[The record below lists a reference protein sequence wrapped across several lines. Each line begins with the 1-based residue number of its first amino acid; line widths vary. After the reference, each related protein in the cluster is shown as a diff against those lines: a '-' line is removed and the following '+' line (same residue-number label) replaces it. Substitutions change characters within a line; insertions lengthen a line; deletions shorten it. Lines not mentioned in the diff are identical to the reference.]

1 MKRLTIFVLIAS
13 LFLALSGCRDRKTHD
28 TSVTVMFYTFAND
41 NQVDSMFHVEPNS
54 KIQEPDVIPLRPGY
68 EFDGWYK
75 DIQSTNPWN
84 FETDTVGETS
94 VVLYAKWIVGYY
106 RVYYDTNGGT
116 YPTDFKLLE
125 EYPADQ
131 QDPATNPELMKY
143 LFFRVGENKVIFR
156 PTRTGYTF
164 KAWYLY
170 DEYMWPGAPEG
181 TKESYKPGDR
191 GHTTYP
197 TSTPGDITLYAHWD
211 AVKISISFRANYP
224 TSGVLSN
231 PSARTRTYG
240 LPIIYDTNYDGV
252 SEGFNTFPDFLNRPD
267 LEYEFVGWNTRAD
280 GNGTWYREGDILE
293 RTAALTLFAQW
304 VLKP

>member
-1 MKRLTIFVLIAS
+1 MIKNNDLDELLVTFVVTEERFKGKNELIELVKS
-13 LFLALSGCRDRKTHD
+13 
-28 TSVTVMFYTFAND
+28 N
-41 NQVDSMFHVEPNS
+41 
-54 KIQEPDVIPLRPGY
+54 
-68 EFDGWYK
+68 
-75 DIQSTNPWN
+75 TN
-84 FETDTVGETS
+84 V
-94 VVLYAKWIVGYY
+94 
-106 RVYYDTNGGT
+106 
-116 YPTDFKLLE
+116 
-125 EYPADQ
+125 
-131 QDPATNPELMKY
+131 
-143 LFFRVGENKVIFR
+143 
-156 PTRTGYTF
+156 
-164 KAWYLY
+164 
-170 DEYMWPGAPEG
+170 
-181 TKESYKPGDR
+181 R

-240 LPIIYDTNYDGV
+240 LLIIYDTNYDGV